1 MIRLAR
7 RTQGFTLLEVLVG
20 LVIGSVA
27 LGGAAALF
35 VGLSGHVD
43 LVAEASFR
51 TDRDANAERLLRSL
65 VSSAHLGGEEG
76 FPLEGDER
84 EVRFLSWCQPPDRWP
99 TPCSV
104 RLTVP
109 VRGEL
114 AAVVLEATAPGG
126 PSAGVPVAGTSIE
139 LWSGLRTGRILYLVR
154 GSDGG
159 QWTDR
164 WSDRGLPAAVGLV
177 LDRDTLVLSLGRGG

>member
-1 MIRLAR
+1 MTCPAP

-20 LVIGSVA
+20 LVIGGVA
-27 LGGAAALF
+27 LAGAAALF

-43 LVAEASFR
+43 RVAEASFR
-51 TDRDANAERLLRSL
+51 TDRDANAERLLRSV
-65 VSSAHLGGEEG
+65 VSSTHVGGEEG
-76 FPLEGDER
+76 FPLEGDEG

-99 TPCSV
+99 TSCSV

-109 VRGEL
+109 VRGEV
-114 AAVVLEATAPGG
+114 AAVVLETTALDV
-126 PSAGVPVAGTSIE
+126 PSAGFPVAGTRIE

-159 QWTDR
+159 EWTDR
-164 WSDRGLPAAVGLV
+164 WTDRRLPAAVGLV